1 MAMAMGMA
9 VGHIV
14 HACGVMDHGH
24 AYGLTAPAAGLR
36 TASTAL
42 ECAAIYAM
50 RRNLKV
56 LHVFGLPPPAAVPF
70 QYATFVIGFHAVVKS
85 VCAIS
90 STEYSIWGYALCRR
104 PP

>member
-24 AYGLTAPAAGLR
+24 AYGLTAPADGLR

-56 LHVFGLPPPAAVPF
+56 LHVFGLPPLAAVPF
-70 QYATFVIGFHAVVKS
+70 QYATIVIGVHAVDKS

-90 STEYSIWGYALCRR
+90 STEYSI
-104 PP
+104 